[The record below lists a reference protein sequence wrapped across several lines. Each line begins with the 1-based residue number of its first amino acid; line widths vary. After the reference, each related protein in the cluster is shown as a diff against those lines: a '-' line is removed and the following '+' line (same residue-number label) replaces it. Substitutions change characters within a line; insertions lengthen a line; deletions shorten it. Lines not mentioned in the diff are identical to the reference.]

1 MINLKIRKA
10 VPSDRFEISKLFR
23 DTINNIN
30 SDDYSRGQIEVWSR
44 QVDKESFWIDRFKRL
59 SIWVAEPT
67 PDSGWSARTPLFGF
81 IELSLDG
88 ELDCLYVHSEAQGLG
103 VGRQLMDFI
112 CDWATS
118 RGILEIFAD
127 VSVTARPFFER
138 MKFEVVKKQFRKL
151 EGHSF
156 LQFRMQRV
164 LAKA

>member
-30 SDDYSRGQIEVWSR
+30 SDDYSREQIEVWSR

-59 SIWVAEPT
+59 SIWVAEST

-81 IELSLDG
+81 IEPSLDG
-88 ELDCLYVHSEAQGLG
+88 ELNCLYVHSGAQGLG
-103 VGRQLMDFI
+103 VRRQLMDFI

-118 RGILEIFAD
+118 RGILEISAN
-127 VSVTARPFFER
+127 VSGTARPFFER
-138 MKFEVVKKQFRKL
+138 MKFEVVRKQFRKL
-151 EGHSF
+151 KGHSF
-156 LQFRMQRV
+156 LQFRMKRV